1 MPPPHVSY
9 QQCLLEREFADGGF
23 HCVITLGR
31 QMLGTNAKSLSG
43 QTSILSLSC
52 IKNVLY
58 KDKGMFHVFVA
69 KSWGDGGFFFNST
82 FRSNQN
88 WLCFYSDSKIPE
100 PCQNKLLSLNYLRF
114 ILFLKSLY
122 VLY

>member
-1 MPPPHVSY
+1 MENIFKKNFIKIMHVSY

-69 KSWGDGGFFFNST
+69 KSWGDGGFFSIQPFAPIRIGCV
-82 FRSNQN
+82 F
-88 WLCFYSDSKIPE
+88 IP
-100 PCQNKLLSLNYLRF
+100 
-114 ILFLKSLY
+114 ILKSLNRAKTNFC
-122 VLY
+122 L